1 MVTAWTEKNL
11 YILSGVDAKRGDA
24 NDAVVSTPHPPL
36 RASHLVFA
44 VRNLIFNPEASH
56 MFVKIKEKLCA
67 NAPERPPIKFNVSTK
82 HNLKSNDS
90 KQFTMRNG
98 FFYTEANSQ
107 KNEKFDFLSANKVSV

>member
-1 MVTAWTEKNL
+1 VQMRQK
-11 YILSGVDAKRGDA
+11 G
-24 NDAVVSTPHPPL
+24 
-36 RASHLVFA
+36 
-44 VRNLIFNPEASH
+44 
-56 MFVKIKEKLCA
+56 
-67 NAPERPPIKFNVSTK
+67 PPIKFNVSTK